1 MKNILHIITS
11 PRGSESVSI
20 QLGNAVV
27 NQLTETYPGSTVTT
41 LNLAKNP
48 LPHLDEATVNA
59 IRTPSDQQDA
69 AQKEAS
75 KASDTALEQLF
86 ANDILVI
93 GVPLYNFGV
102 SSNLKSWLD
111 HIMRAGKT
119 FNYGPEGAKGHV
131 TGKKVYLAFSAGAVY
146 SDGPYMAYDFA
157 TPYLKAALG
166 FIGMTDVTIVRAEG
180 LGIPGLKETALER
193 ALEAFV
199 V

>member
-1 MKNILHIITS
+1 MKNILHIISS
-11 PRGSESVSI
+11 PRASESVSI

-27 NQLTETYPGSTVTT
+27 KQLEETYPGSTVTT
-41 LNLAKNP
+41 LNLAASP
-48 LPHLDEATVNA
+48 LPHLDEATVTA
-59 IRTPSDQQDA
+59 LRTPADQHTDI
-69 AQKEAS
+69 QKDIL
-75 KASDTALEQLF
+75 KASDAALVQLF
-86 ANDILVI
+86 AADILVI

-146 SDGPYMAYDFA
+146 SDGPYAAYDFA
-157 TPYLKAALG
+157 TPYLRAALG
-166 FIGMTDVTIVRAEG
+166 FIGMTDVTVVRAEG

-193 ALEAFV
+193 ALEAFAV
-199 V
+199 